1 MKEFFG
7 STGFLFVV
15 VGAVVLILLN
25 ELRKTRSTGQKGMMY
40 ALLMTLAAVVV
51 ATAVALYSRP
61 DS

>member
-51 ATAVALYSRP
+51 ATAVVLYSFEI
-61 DS
+61 

>member
-25 ELRKTRSTGQKGMMY
+25 ELRKARSTGQKGMMY

-51 ATAVALYSRP
+51 ATTVVLYSLEI
-61 DS
+61 

>member
-1 MKEFFG
+1 MKEYFG

-25 ELRKTRSTGQKGMMY
+25 ELRKARSTGQKGMMY

-51 ATAVALYSRP
+51 ATTVVLYSLEV
-61 DS
+61 

>member
-1 MKEFFG
+1 VKEFFG

-25 ELRKTRSTGQKGMMY
+25 ELRKARSTGQKGMMY

-51 ATAVALYSRP
+51 ATTVVLYSFEI
-61 DS
+61 

>member
-25 ELRKTRSTGQKGMMY
+25 ELRKARSTGQKGMMY
-40 ALLMTLAAVVV
+40 ALLMTLAALVV
-51 ATAVALYSRP
+51 ATSVVLYSFEV
-61 DS
+61 

>member
-25 ELRKTRSTGQKGMMY
+25 ELRKARSTGQKGMMY
-40 ALLMTLAAVVV
+40 ALLMTLAALVV
-51 ATAVALYSRP
+51 ATTVVLYSLEV
-61 DS
+61 